1 MWGKHSAHKLL
12 DSSCTQTILKTKH
25 MEHQTGAID
34 GRTTRWVPEPEA
46 HTNEQQKQNEH
57 RPHLWA
63 SRTNVTQTN
72 TRAHTF
78 ATTTKKRREN
88 IAETTNALKMESN
101 YVTVGNTA
109 AMGRNALVDRRHK
122 AVKLGT
128 CLGHNVSQKLD

>member
-1 MWGKHSAHKLL
+1 MWEKHSAHKLL
-12 DSSCTQTILKTKH
+12 DSSCTQTILKTKN

-34 GRTTRWVPEPEA
+34 GRTTRWVPENEA
-46 HTNEQQKQNEH
+46 HTNNRNNMSIGH
-57 RPHLWA
+57 ILWA

-88 IAETTNALKMESN
+88 IAETTNALQMESK

-109 AMGRNALVDRRHK
+109 AMRRNALVDRRHK
-122 AVKLGT
+122 EVKLGT